1 MYSHLTIYKLAFIM
15 VHSNE
20 MKEYLK
26 KQKKKI
32 CKWYYRGKYAIRSI
46 ISMKQ
51 IK

>member
-26 KQKKKI
+26 KQKKKKNVNGI
-32 CKWYYRGKYAIRSI
+32 TEV
-46 ISMKQ
+46 SMQ
-51 IK
+51 FVL